1 MTTHRTDKTTQH
13 KKENLKPKRNIYRI
27 ERDAFYMH
35 QVTQCGENPH
45 FLKSLNQKN
54 MKLLYFLLNLTKAF
68 LFLSFSKQRFLLYKT
83 CNTGYKHISILYKN
97 YSQS

>member
-35 QVTQCGENPH
+35 QVTQCVENPV
-45 FLKSLNQKN
+45 LKKSKPKEYKITLFSVKLNKSFFIF
-54 MKLLYFLLNLTKAF
+54 KL
-68 LFLSFSKQRFLLYKT
+68 Q
-83 CNTGYKHISILYKN
+83 
-97 YSQS
+97 